1 MENENNNNTQ
11 GQISQDIVEL
21 EKQVLEKRQQEQTID
36 FSEPTNVENKTQDKN
51 SALVENMFNQAVMHE
66 VSNNENLKETVLDT
80 ANTYVDT
87 KMKTLKKKVDTEHKE
102 AVYDNNKDAC
112 ESYGFNEKTTP
123 TWAVNFMRWGY
134 NVMLAIWIFIGSFS
148 FMPVIFVAKKIAVG
162 VKKVWLA
169 VILALIIYLAVT
181 LVPIILA
188 VVKSQSLG

>member
-21 EKQVLEKRQQEQTID
+21 ERQVLEKRQQEQTID
-36 FSEPTNVENKTQDKN
+36 FSKPTNVENKTQDKN

>member
-1 MENENNNNTQ
+1 MENENNNNEQ

-21 EKQVLEKRQQEQTID
+21 ERQVLEKRQQEQTID
-36 FSEPTNVENKTQDKN
+36 FSKPTNVENKTQDKN

>member
-21 EKQVLEKRQQEQTID
+21 ERQVLEKRQQEQTID
-36 FSEPTNVENKTQDKN
+36 FSEPTSVENKTQDKN

-112 ESYGFNEKTTP
+112 ESYGFNERTTP

>member
-1 MENENNNNTQ
+1 METEQN
-11 GQISQDIVEL
+11 QISQDIVAL
-21 EKQVLEKRQQEQTID
+21 EQQVLEKRQQEQKID
-36 FSEPTNVENKTQDKN
+36 FSKPNNANEKIEDKN
-51 SALVENMFNQAVMHE
+51 SALVESMFNQAVMHE
-66 VSNNENLKETVLDT
+66 VSNNETLKDTVLDT

-188 VVKSQSLG
+188 VVNSQSLG

>member
-1 MENENNNNTQ
+1 MEEKVENLQN
-11 GQISQDIVEL
+11 QISPNIVEL
-21 EKQVLEKRQQEQTID
+21 EKKVLEKRQQEQQQID
-36 FSEPTNVENKTQDKN
+36 FSRHTSNANKIEDKN
-51 SALVENMFNQAVMHE
+51 SALVETMFNQAVMHE
-66 VSNNENLKETVLDT
+66 VSNNETLKDTVLDT

-123 TWAVNFMRWGY
+123 TWAVNFMRWGH

-162 VKKVWLA
+162 VKKVWVA
-169 VILALIIYLAVT
+169 VILALVIYLAVT

-188 VVKSQSLG
+188 VVNSQ

>member
-21 EKQVLEKRQQEQTID
+21 ERQVLEKRQQEQTID
-36 FSEPTNVENKTQDKN
+36 FSEPTSVENKTQDKN

>member
-11 GQISQDIVEL
+11 SQISQDIVEL

-36 FSEPTNVENKTQDKN
+36 FSKPTSVENKTQDKN

>member
-1 MENENNNNTQ
+1 MENENSKNLPNKTSN
-11 GQISQDIVEL
+11 DIAIL
-21 EKQVLEKRQQEQTID
+21 EQQVLAKQQQEHEQKIN
-36 FSEPTNVENKTQDKN
+36 FSRPITAESKIEDKN

-66 VSNNENLKETVLDT
+66 VSNNETLKDTVLDT

-134 NVMLAIWIFIGSFS
+134 NIMLAIWIFIGSFS

-169 VILALIIYLAVT
+169 VILALIIYLGVT
-181 LVPIILA
+181 LTPIILA
-188 VVKSQSLG
+188 VINSQ

>member
-1 MENENNNNTQ
+1 MEEKVENSQNE
-11 GQISQDIVEL
+11 ISQNIVEL
-21 EKQVLEKRQQEQTID
+21 EKKVLEKRQQEQQQID
-36 FSEPTNVENKTQDKN
+36 FSRHTSNANKIEDKN

-66 VSNNENLKETVLDT
+66 VSNNETLKDTVLDT

-134 NVMLAIWIFIGSFS
+134 NIMLAIWIFIGSFS

-169 VILALIIYLAVT
+169 VILALIIYLSVT

-188 VVKSQSLG
+188 IVKSQSLG

>member
-11 GQISQDIVEL
+11 SQISQDIVEL

-36 FSEPTNVENKTQDKN
+36 FSKTTSVENKTQDKN

>member
-1 MENENNNNTQ
+1 MDNEIKNNKTEL
-11 GQISQDIVEL
+11 SQNIAVL
-21 EKQVLEKRQQEQTID
+21 EQQVIEKRQQEQKID
-36 FSEPTNVENKTQDKN
+36 FSKPNNVNDKIEDKN

-66 VSNNENLKETVLDT
+66 VSNNETLKDTVLDT

-169 VILALIIYLAVT
+169 VLLALIIYLGVT
-181 LVPIILA
+181 LTPIILA
-188 VVKSQSLG
+188 VINSQ

>member
-1 MENENNNNTQ
+1 MEEKVENSQN
-11 GQISQDIVEL
+11 QISQNIVEL
-21 EKQVLEKRQQEQTID
+21 EKKVLEKRQQEQQQID
-36 FSEPTNVENKTQDKN
+36 FSRHTSNANKIEDEN
-51 SALVENMFNQAVMHE
+51 SALVETMFNQAVMHE
-66 VSNNENLKETVLDT
+66 VSNNDSLKETVLDT

-162 VKKVWLA
+162 VKKVWVA
-169 VILALIIYLAVT
+169 VILALVIYLAVT

-188 VVKSQSLG
+188 VVNSQ

>member
-1 MENENNNNTQ
+1 MENENNNNEQ

-21 EKQVLEKRQQEQTID
+21 ERQVLEKRQQEQTID
-36 FSEPTNVENKTQDKN
+36 FSKPTNVENKTQDKN

-162 VKKVWLA
+162 VKKVWVA
-169 VILALIIYLAVT
+169 VLLALIIYLGVT

>member
-36 FSEPTNVENKTQDKN
+36 FSEPTSVENKTQDKN

>member
-1 MENENNNNTQ
+1 MENENNTQTQ
-11 GQISQDIVEL
+11 GQISQDIIAL
-21 EKQVLEKRQQEQTID
+21 EQQVLEKRQQEQTID
-36 FSEPTNVENKTQDKN
+36 FSKRTNAENKTQDKN

-134 NVMLAIWIFIGSFS
+134 NIMLAIWIFIGSFS

-169 VILALIIYLAVT
+169 VILALVIYLAVT

-188 VVKSQSLG
+188 IVNSQ

>member
-1 MENENNNNTQ
+1 MENENNNNIQ

-36 FSEPTNVENKTQDKN
+36 FSEPTSVENKTQDKN

-162 VKKVWLA
+162 VKKVWVA
-169 VILALIIYLAVT
+169 VLLALIIYLGVT

>member
-1 MENENNNNTQ
+1 MEEKVENSQN
-11 GQISQDIVEL
+11 QISQNIVEL
-21 EKQVLEKRQQEQTID
+21 EKKVLEKRQQEQQQID
-36 FSEPTNVENKTQDKN
+36 FSRHTSNANKIEDEN
-51 SALVENMFNQAVMHE
+51 SALVETMFNQAVMHE
-66 VSNNENLKETVLDT
+66 VSNNDSLKETVLDT

-162 VKKVWLA
+162 VKKVWVA
-169 VILALIIYLAVT
+169 VILALIIYLGVT

-188 VVKSQSLG
+188 IINSQA

>member
-1 MENENNNNTQ
+1 MEEKVENSQT
-11 GQISQDIVEL
+11 QISQNIVEL
-21 EKQVLEKRQQEQTID
+21 EKKVLEKRQQEQQQID
-36 FSEPTNVENKTQDKN
+36 FSRHTSNANKIEDKN
-51 SALVENMFNQAVMHE
+51 SALVESMFNQAVMHE
-66 VSNNENLKETVLDT
+66 VSNNETLKDTVLDT